1 MSGLTL
7 LCQECSQSSWF
18 FATYTNSPNLS
29 QALRDKKY
37 LETTD
42 GVEGISQSS
51 NEVLLQK

>member
-18 FATYTNSPNLS
+18 FATYTNSPNPS
-29 QALRDKKY
+29 QALCDKKY

-42 GVEGISQSS
+42 GVQVISQGS

>member
-7 LCQECSQSSWF
+7 LCQECSQGSWF
-18 FATYTNSPNLS
+18 FATYTNSPDPS
-29 QALRDKKY
+29 QALCDKKY

-42 GVEGISQSS
+42 GVQVISQGS